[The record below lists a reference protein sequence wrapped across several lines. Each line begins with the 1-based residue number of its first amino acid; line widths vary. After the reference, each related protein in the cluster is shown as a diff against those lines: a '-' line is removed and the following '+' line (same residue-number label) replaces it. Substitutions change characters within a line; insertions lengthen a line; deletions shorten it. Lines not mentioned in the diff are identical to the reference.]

1 MNSTSSSSPLRRG
14 WGAGLQVPTLSSQNG
29 LFDDQPH
36 PEATSK
42 NGLIRTKDPPIT
54 QEIPRGFRSSV
65 SRTRDKNQ
73 KDTFLLYHSY
83 PKGLESNLLGH
94 YLQISTLLRNT
105 WFCLAKIQHDF
116 ALSKAPSLM
125 AGKAEHVFGHWPSQ
139 HLLNNY
145 YVQALARSS
154 KRRQKVPDFFM
165 LGTRNNS
172 QTSMLEVSTLC
183 SSPSCTLAAEDLVL
197 SFLLCNMVIIITS
210 THGSLG
216 GLNEIIPE
224 QQLH

>member
-1 MNSTSSSSPLRRG
+1 MTCGRTPRTGTCVPPSQARLSHCRLLVMNSTSSSSPLRRG

-105 WFCLAKIQHDF
+105 
-116 ALSKAPSLM
+116 
-125 AGKAEHVFGHWPSQ
+125 
-139 HLLNNY
+139 
-145 YVQALARSS
+145 
-154 KRRQKVPDFFM
+154 
-165 LGTRNNS
+165 
-172 QTSMLEVSTLC
+172 
-183 SSPSCTLAAEDLVL
+183 
-197 SFLLCNMVIIITS
+197 
-210 THGSLG
+210 
-216 GLNEIIPE
+216 
-224 QQLH
+224 